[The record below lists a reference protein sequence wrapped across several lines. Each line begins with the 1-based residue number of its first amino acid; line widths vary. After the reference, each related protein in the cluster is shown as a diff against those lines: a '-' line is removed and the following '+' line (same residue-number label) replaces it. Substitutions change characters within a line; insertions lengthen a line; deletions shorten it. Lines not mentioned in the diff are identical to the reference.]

1 MRRSLA
7 TILSSAGIADAGRAR
22 RAVLVRVFCALSGN
36 RVIILLGGYD
46 KLRDPSAKRQQREIA
61 AEVAARWAVG
71 EAVARARKA
80 SGLTQVQ
87 LAQAASIQQ
96 AEVSR
101 IERGHSNPT
110 VSTLARIAQT
120 TGSRLELVAMG
131 ERSV

>member
-46 KLRDPSAKRQQREIA
+46 KLRDPSAKRQQCEFA
-61 AEVAARWAVG
+61 AEVAARRAVG

-87 LAQAASIQQ
+87 LAQAASVQQ